1 MRKTWTLEETQ
12 KVVDLLAESMNI
24 DTMSIYQQIDHPEF
38 LKVATFHISSYEI
51 KKLADEN
58 LSVSLFGE
66 NHYIESYIS
75 KLYD

>member
-24 DTMSIYQQIDHPEF
+24 DTMSIYQQIGYPEVM
-38 LKVATFHISSYEI
+38 KVATFDISSYEI

-58 LSVSLFGE
+58 LSVTLFGE
-66 NHYIESYIS
+66 NHYIELYIR